1 MKTYLPIGGL
11 IAAGFDANAAYL
23 LTVTHS
29 GRGVF
34 STSTWQRVA
43 RDYAVAYPDGGHS
56 VGIGP
61 IAGQS
66 ISVMEMDYQKGT
78 MVLKS
83 PDGRITLD
91 CESSGISVEVA
102 DNEGRVC

>member
-11 IAAGFDANAAYL
+11 IAAGFDVSGAYL

-43 RDYAVAYPDGGHS
+43 RDYTLAYPDGGSS

-66 ISVMEMDYQKGT
+66 IPVVEMDYQKGMMRLT
-78 MVLKS
+78 S
-83 PDGRITLD
+83 PDGKIALN

-102 DNEGRVC
+102 EDGG

>member
-11 IAAGFDANAAYL
+11 VAAGFDASGAYL

-29 GRGVF
+29 GRGVL

-43 RDYAVAYPDGGHS
+43 RDYTLAYPDSGSS

-61 IAGQS
+61 IAGQ
-66 ISVMEMDYQKGT
+66 IIPVVEMDFQKGMMRLT
-78 MVLKS
+78 S
-83 PDGRITLD
+83 PDGRITLN
-91 CESSGISVEVA
+91 CESSGISVAVGEDRA
-102 DNEGRVC
+102 